1 MTCKVAVLF
10 PMLALAF
17 PAIPTREIAPGV
29 FQPYASI
36 GTGTSDKTGDDRN
49 ATIIV
54 ANWLANGGRGID
66 TAWSYFN
73 QEGVASAIAASGVA
87 REELFITSKILMC
100 MPDRQVHWMVEQ
112 NLRKLNTDYF
122 DLMLIHMP
130 STWELIHMAGP
141 MKWCDSTWKLL
152 EEYHAKG
159 VFKAIGI
166 SNFVRRDIEK
176 LVKSAKVMPAVNQ
189 CQFNVFH
196 HNDDM
201 AAACQ
206 EHNITVEA
214 FAPFTDFHFPIP
226 SEAHTVF
233 HDPTALAVAQKYNVS
248 AAQVSTRWL
257 YQQGHPFVFLSS
269 NPDHQANS
277 ADFMDFELTDDDMQT
292 LSSIRDK
299 LSSVELV

>member
-1 MTCKVAVLF
+1 
-10 PMLALAF
+10 MLATAF
-17 PAIPTREIAPGV
+17 PTIPTREIAPGV

-36 GTGTSDKTGDDRN
+36 GTGTSDKEGDDRN
-49 ATIIV
+49 ASIIV
-54 ANWLANGGRGID
+54 GNWLANGGRGVD

-87 REELFITSKILMC
+87 REEIFLTSKILMC
-100 MPDRQVHWMVEQ
+100 MPDKLVHWMVEQ
-112 NLRKLNTDYF
+112 NLKKLNTDYF

-130 STWELIHMAGP
+130 SQWELIHMAGP

-152 EEYHAKG
+152 EDYHAKG

-176 LVKSAKVMPAVNQ
+176 LVKAAKVMPAVNQ
-189 CQFNVFH
+189 CQVNVFH

-201 AAACQ
+201 AASCR

-214 FAPFTDFHFPIP
+214 FAPFTDFKMPVP

-233 HDPTALAVAQKYNVS
+233 HDPTVLAVAETYNVS
-248 AAQVSTRWL
+248 AAQVATRWL
-257 YQQGHPFVFLSS
+257 YQQGHMYVFLSS
-269 NPDHQANS
+269 NPGHQANS
-277 ADFMDFELTDDDMQT
+277 ADFMGFELTDEEMQT
-292 LSSIRDK
+292 LSSIQDNMGR
-299 LSSVELV
+299 VEYV